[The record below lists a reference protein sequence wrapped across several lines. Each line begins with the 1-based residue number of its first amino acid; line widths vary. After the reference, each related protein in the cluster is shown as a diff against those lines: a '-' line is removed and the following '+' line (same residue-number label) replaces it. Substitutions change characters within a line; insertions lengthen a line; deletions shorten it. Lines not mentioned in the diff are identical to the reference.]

1 MVEVLLIAGMSGA
14 GRTQV
19 GNTLEDLGWFVID
32 NMPVELIPKVA
43 ELGRF
48 SEGSTR
54 LALVAGTGDDMG
66 AVAPLLSEELRASG
80 ASVRTV
86 YLEASTP
93 VLVRRYRDTRRRHP
107 LLDLTASTE
116 AAIDEERRLL
126 AAVRDRAD
134 VVIDTSELNIHDLR
148 RKVTDLF
155 SHGEGQSTRVTLVSF
170 GFKHGV
176 PADIDLL
183 FDCRF
188 LPNPYWE
195 EDLRGLTGMDAEV
208 QEYVSNNEIA
218 REFIKRTDA
227 LLEMLIPAYQEEGK
241 SVLTIAFGC
250 TGGRH
255 RSVTLAERFAAI
267 LRDRGLSPRVRHRDI
282 ER

>member
-1 MVEVLLIAGMSGA
+1 MSGA
-14 GRTQV
+14 GRTQA

-48 SEGSTR
+48 SQGTTG
-54 LALVAGTGDDMG
+54 LALVAGTEDDMG
-66 AVAPLLSEELRASG
+66 AVAPAVEELRASG
-80 ASVRTV
+80 ASVQTV
-86 YLEASTP
+86 FLEAATP

-107 LLDLTASTE
+107 LLGLTGSTE

-126 AAVRDRAD
+126 SEVRNRAD
-134 VVIDTSELNIHDLR
+134 VVIDTSDLNIHDLR
-148 RKVTDLF
+148 RKVTELF
-155 SHGEGQSTRVTLVSF
+155 ANAEDSSTQITLVSF

-183 FDCRF
+183 LDCRF
-188 LPNPYWE
+188 LPNPYWD
-195 EDLRGLTGMDAEV
+195 EDLQELTGLDPSV
-208 QEYVSNNEIA
+208 QAYVGDSDLA
-218 REFIKRTDA
+218 REFVARTDS
-227 LLEMLIPAYQEEGK
+227 LLELLIPAYQDEGK

-250 TGGRH
+250 TGGHH
-255 RSVTLAERFAAI
+255 RSVAIAEQFAVI
-267 LRDRGLSPRVRHRDI
+267 LGDRGLSPRIRHRDI

>member
-1 MVEVLLIAGMSGA
+1 VVDVLLIAGMSGA
-14 GRTQV
+14 GRTQA

-48 SEGSTR
+48 SEGSTG
-54 LALVAGTGDDMG
+54 LALVAGTGDDIG
-66 AVAPLLSEELRASG
+66 AVAPAVEELRASG
-80 ASVRTV
+80 ASVQTV
-86 YLEASTP
+86 FLEASTP

-107 LLDLTASTE
+107 LLELTASTE
-116 AAIDEERRLL
+116 AAIEEERRLL
-126 AAVRDRAD
+126 TSVRDRSD
-134 VVIDTSELNIHDLR
+134 VVIDTSDLNIHDLR
-148 RKVTDLF
+148 RRITELF
-155 SHGEGQSTRVTLVSF
+155 AHPADTATQITLVSF

-188 LPNPYWE
+188 LPNPHWE
-195 EDLRGLTGMDAEV
+195 EELRDLTGMDRSV
-208 QEYVSNNEIA
+208 QEYVSDSDLA
-218 REFIKRTDA
+218 RDFVNRTDA
-227 LLEMLIPAYQEEGK
+227 LLELLIPAYQDEGK

-250 TGGRH
+250 TGGHH
-255 RSVTLAERFAAI
+255 RSVTLAELFAEI

>member
-1 MVEVLLIAGMSGA
+1 MSGA
-14 GRTQV
+14 GRTQA

-48 SEGSTR
+48 SEGSTG

-66 AVAPLLSEELRASG
+66 AVAPAVEELRASG
-80 ASVRTV
+80 ASVKTV

-126 AAVRDRAD
+126 SAVRDRAD
-134 VVIDTSELNIHDLR
+134 VVIDTSDLNIHDLR
-148 RKVTDLF
+148 RKVTELF
-155 SHGEGQSTRVTLVSF
+155 AHGEDQATHVTLVSF

-195 EDLRGLTGMDAEV
+195 EDLRERTGLDPRV
-208 QEYVSNNEIA
+208 QDYVSDNDLA
-218 REFIKRTDA
+218 RDFIERADA
-227 LLEMLIPAYQEEGK
+227 LFELLIPAYQQEGK
-241 SVLTIAFGC
+241 TVLTIAFGC
-250 TGGRH
+250 TGGHH

-267 LRDRGLSPRVRHRDI
+267 LRGRGLSPRVRHRDI
-282 ER
+282 DR

>member
-1 MVEVLLIAGMSGA
+1 MSGA
-14 GRTQV
+14 GRTQA

-48 SEGSTR
+48 SEGSTG
-54 LALVAGTGDDMG
+54 LALVTGTGDDIG
-66 AVAPLLSEELRASG
+66 AVAPAVEQLRASG
-80 ASVRTV
+80 ASVQTV

-107 LLDLTASTE
+107 LLDLTGSTE
-116 AAIDEERRLL
+116 AAIEEERRLL
-126 AAVRDRAD
+126 AAVRDRSD
-134 VVIDTSELNIHDLR
+134 VVIDTSDFNIHDLR
-148 RKVTDLF
+148 RKVTELF
-155 SHGEGQSTRVTLVSF
+155 AHQEDAATQITLVSF

-188 LPNPYWE
+188 LPNPHWE
-195 EDLRGLTGMDAEV
+195 EELRDLTGLDVSV
-208 QEYVSNNEIA
+208 QEYVSDSDLA
-218 REFIKRTDA
+218 RDFINRTDA
-227 LLEMLIPAYQEEGK
+227 LLELLIPAYQDEGK

-250 TGGRH
+250 TGGHH
-255 RSVTLAERFAAI
+255 RSVTLAERFAEI
-267 LRDRGLSPRVRHRDI
+267 LRDRGLSPRIRHRDI

>member
-1 MVEVLLIAGMSGA
+1 MSGA

-48 SEGSTR
+48 SEGSTG

-66 AVAPLLSEELRASG
+66 AVAPAVEELRASG
-80 ASVRTV
+80 ASVQTV

-126 AAVRDRAD
+126 SAVRDRAD

-155 SHGEGQSTRVTLVSF
+155 SHGEDQATKITLVSF

-195 EDLRGLTGMDAEV
+195 EDLRGLTGIDPQV
-208 QEYVSNNEIA
+208 QEYVSDSDLA
-218 REFIKRTDA
+218 RDFIKRTDD
-227 LLEMLIPAYQEEGK
+227 LLELLIPAYQQEGK

-250 TGGRH
+250 TGGHH
-255 RSVTLAERFAAI
+255 RSVTVAERFAAI
-267 LRDRGLSPRVRHRDI
+267 LRERGLSPRVRHRDI

>member
-1 MVEVLLIAGMSGA
+1 VVDVLLIAGMSGA
-14 GRTQV
+14 GRTQA

-48 SEGSTR
+48 SEGSTG

-66 AVAPLLSEELRASG
+66 AVAPAVEELRASG
-80 ASVRTV
+80 ASVQTV

-116 AAIDEERRLL
+116 AAIEEERRLL
-126 AAVRDRAD
+126 AAVRDRSD
-134 VVIDTSELNIHDLR
+134 VVIDTSDLNIHDLR
-148 RKVTDLF
+148 RRVTELF
-155 SHGEGQSTRVTLVSF
+155 ARPEDATTQITLVSF

-188 LPNPYWE
+188 LPNPHWE
-195 EDLRGLTGMDAEV
+195 EELRDLTGLDPNV
-208 QEYVSNNEIA
+208 QDYVSDSDLA
-218 REFIKRTDA
+218 RDFVDRTDA
-227 LLEMLIPAYQEEGK
+227 LLELLIPAYEEEGK

-250 TGGRH
+250 TGGHH
-255 RSVTLAERFAAI
+255 RSVTLAERFAEI
-267 LRDRGLSPRVRHRDI
+267 LRGRGLSPRIRHRDI

>member
-1 MVEVLLIAGMSGA
+1 MSGA
-14 GRTQV
+14 GRTQA

-48 SEGSTR
+48 SGGSAG
-54 LALVAGTGDDMG
+54 LALVTGTGDDIG
-66 AVAPLLSEELRASG
+66 ALSPAVEELRGSG
-80 ASVRTV
+80 ASVHTLF
-86 YLEASTP
+86 LEASTP

-107 LLDLTASTE
+107 LLGLTASTE

-126 AAVRDRAD
+126 SGVRERAD
-134 VVIDTSELNIHDLR
+134 MVIDTSDMNIHDLR
-148 RKVTDLF
+148 RRITEMFANPED
-155 SHGEGQSTRVTLVSF
+155 TRTQITLLSF

-176 PADIDLL
+176 PADADLL

-188 LPNPYWE
+188 LPNPHWE
-195 EDLRGLTGMDAEV
+195 EGLRDLTGLDDEV
-208 QEYVSNNEIA
+208 QHYVTDSDLA
-218 REFIKRTDA
+218 TDFISRTEH
-227 LLEMLIPAYQEEGK
+227 LLDLLVPAYETEGK

-250 TGGRH
+250 TGGHH
-255 RSVTLAERFAAI
+255 RSVTLAERFAGI
-267 LRDRGLSPRVRHRDI
+267 LRDKGFSPRVRHRDI

>member
-1 MVEVLLIAGMSGA
+1 MVDVLLIAGMSGA
-14 GRTQV
+14 GRTQA

-48 SEGSTR
+48 SEGSTG
-54 LALVAGTGDDMG
+54 LALVAGTGDDLG
-66 AVAPLLSEELRASG
+66 SVGPAVDALRGSG
-80 ASVRTV
+80 ASVQTV
-86 YLEASTP
+86 FLDASTP

-107 LLDLTASTE
+107 LLDLTGSTE

-126 AAVRDRAD
+126 APVKDGAD
-134 VVIDTSELNIHDLR
+134 VVIDTSDLNIHDLR
-148 RKVTDLF
+148 R
-155 SHGEGQSTRVTLVSF
+155 RVTELFAHPDDAATQISLVSF

-176 PADIDLL
+176 PADADLL

-195 EDLRGLTGMDAEV
+195 DELSALTGLDPAV
-208 QEYVSNNEIA
+208 QHYVADSQLA
-218 REFIKRTDA
+218 RDFVARTDS
-227 LLEMLIPAYQEEGK
+227 LLELLIPAYQEEGK
-241 SVLTIAFGC
+241 SLLTIAFGC

-255 RSVTLAERFAAI
+255 RSVTLAERFGGI
-267 LRDRGLSPRVRHRDI
+267 LRDRGLSPRIRHRDI
-282 ER
+282 DR

>member
-14 GRTQV
+14 GRTEA

-48 SEGSTR
+48 SGGSAG
-54 LALVAGTGDDMG
+54 LALVTGTSDDHE
-66 AVAPLLSEELRASG
+66 AVAPALEELRDSG
-80 ASVRTV
+80 ASVRTLF
-86 YLEASTP
+86 LEASTP

-107 LLDLTASTE
+107 LALVTATTE
-116 AAIDEERRLL
+116 EAIEEERRLL
-126 AAVRDRAD
+126 GPVRERAD
-134 VVIDTSELNIHDLR
+134 VVIDTSDLNIHDLR
-148 RKVTDLF
+148 KRITELF
-155 SHGEGQSTRVTLVSF
+155 ANPEDTRTKITLLSF

-176 PADIDLL
+176 PADADLM

-195 EDLRGLTGMDAEV
+195 PELRELTGLDAAV
-208 QEYVSNNEIA
+208 QRYVTDSDLA
-218 REFIKRTDA
+218 AEFIIRIGS
-227 LLEMLIPAYQEEGK
+227 LLELLVPVYEDEGK

-250 TGGRH
+250 TGGHH
-255 RSVTLAERFAAI
+255 RSVTLVEHFEKI
-267 LRDRGLSPRVRHRDI
+267 LSDRGLAPTVRHRDI